1 MNHLFQGIRI
11 LYVILFL
18 TLTQSLFAQKGI
30 LVEYQRSNNNKIME
44 AQDPILVYA
53 SDSQTTITS
62 RKIMNGER
70 KTPYE
75 VLFIKRPTNSYYK
88 LTNLDAQKQ
97 LATLDS
103 TVINKQQF
111 EITKERKKILGY
123 TCYRAKTSINSNSI
137 DVWYTTELNLKG
149 GPSELGQNLG
159 FVLEVVRNGN
169 SAITASKI
177 EQVKSFP
184 SSVSLPSTLDLVDDL
199 TYKDLLWK
207 SRFIQIPIF
216 NKQKISF
223 SDNSKSDSILRFAS
237 GTVIVK
243 KVKIPKITAGQD
255 VFIQVTEQSKG
266 DAYDRTGSVF
276 IIPEDQGISFL
287 DGMKNGMNTLPIY
300 NNGNGKDY
308 QGVIRTA
315 NYTPILELMRFFTP
329 FGVSQFNYL
338 KLKDKNWQDS
348 VLYRQDIGELAS
360 AISDKDVYVGA
371 FIGNYD
377 KNGHEV
383 SVEITIHPGSDNH
396 KSLKKLLPIFNST
409 NVMEMGGQ
417 EYGTMFNK
425 EKGLEVT
432 FELKE
437 EAKNV
442 QLRYI
447 TTGHGGWGDGD
458 EFVPKTNSI
467 YLNDQLAFSYTP
479 WRNDC
484 GSYRLSNPASGNFA
498 NGLSSSD
505 LSRSNWCPGTVTY
518 PIYIDLGVL
527 KAGKHTIRVQ
537 IPQGENEGTSF
548 SSWNV
553 SGVLLYD

>member
-1 MNHLFQGIRI
+1 MRI
-11 LYVILFL
+11 LYLLLSLFL
-18 TLTQSLFAQKGI
+18 SQSLMAQKGI
-30 LVEYQRSNNNKIME
+30 LVEYQRSSNNKILE
-44 AQDPILVYA
+44 SQDPTLVYA
-53 SDSQTTITS
+53 NAEQTVITS
-62 RKIMNGER
+62 RKIVNGEA

-75 VLFIKRPTNSYYK
+75 VFVVKRPSNAYYK
-88 LTNLDAQKQ
+88 LTQITAQQ
-97 LATLDS
+97 QIATIDS
-103 TVINKQQF
+103 SAINKQKL
-111 EITKERKKILGY
+111 EITTESKKILGY
-123 TCYRAKTSINSNSI
+123 TCYRARTTVNSNSI
-137 DVWYTTELNLKG
+137 DIWYTTELKIKG
-149 GPSELGQNLG
+149 GPSDLGQNLG

-169 SAITASKI
+169 SAVTASKI
-177 EQVKSFP
+177 EHLKTWPQAL
-184 SSVSLPSTLDLVDDL
+184 SLPANLTYVDDL

-216 NKQKISF
+216 KNEKISF
-223 SDNSKSDSILRFAS
+223 SDDSKSDSILRFAQ

-243 KVKIPKITAGQD
+243 KVKIPKIAAGQN
-255 VFIQVTEQSKG
+255 VFIQLIEKSKG

-276 IIPEDQGISFL
+276 IIPQDQQLSFL
-287 DGMKNGMNTLPIY
+287 DGMQQGMNTLPLY
-300 NNGNGKDY
+300 DNGNGKKY
-308 QGVIRTA
+308 QGVVRTA

-338 KLKDKNWQDS
+338 KLKGKTWQDS
-348 VLYRQDIGELAS
+348 VVYRQDITELAS
-360 AISDKDVYVGA
+360 AISDQEVYVGT

-383 SVEITIHPGSDNH
+383 SLELTVHPGFDN
-396 KSLKKLLPIFNST
+396 KQGLKKLLPIFNTT

-417 EYGTMFNK
+417 EYGTMFDK

-437 EAKNV
+437 DASNV
-442 QLRYI
+442 QLRYV
-447 TTGHGGWGDGD
+447 TTGHGGWGNGD
-458 EFVPKTNSI
+458 EFVPKTNSLF
-467 YLNDQLAFSYTP
+467 LNGTALFSYTP

-484 GSYRLSNPASGNFA
+484 GSYRLSNPASGNFS

-518 PIYIDLGVL
+518 PIFLAIGDL
-527 KAGKHTIRVQ
+527 KAGKHTVRVQ
-537 IPQGENEGTSF
+537 IPQGESEVTSF

>member
-1 MNHLFQGIRI
+1 MRI
-11 LYVILFL
+11 LYLLLSLFL
-18 TLTQSLFAQKGI
+18 SQSLMAQKGI
-30 LVEYQRSNNNKIME
+30 LVEYQRSSNNKILE
-44 AQDPILVYA
+44 SQDPTLVYA
-53 SDSQTTITS
+53 NAEQTVITS
-62 RKIMNGER
+62 RKIVNGEA

-75 VLFIKRPTNSYYK
+75 VFVVKRPSNAYYK
-88 LTNLDAQKQ
+88 LTQITAQQ
-97 LATLDS
+97 QIATIDS
-103 TVINKQQF
+103 SAINKQKL
-111 EITKERKKILGY
+111 EITTESKKILGY
-123 TCYRAKTSINSNSI
+123 TCYRARTTVNSNSI
-137 DVWYTTELNLKG
+137 DIWYTTELKIKG
-149 GPSELGQNLG
+149 GPSDLGQNLG

-169 SAITASKI
+169 SAVTASKI
-177 EQVKSFP
+177 EHLKTWPQAL
-184 SSVSLPSTLDLVDDL
+184 SLPANLTYVDDL

-216 NKQKISF
+216 KNEKISF
-223 SDNSKSDSILRFAS
+223 SDDSKSDSILRFAQ

-243 KVKIPKITAGQD
+243 KVKIPKIAAGQN
-255 VFIQVTEQSKG
+255 VFIQLIEKSKG

-276 IIPEDQGISFL
+276 IIPQDQQLSFL
-287 DGMKNGMNTLPIY
+287 DGMQQGMNTLPLY
-300 NNGNGKDY
+300 DNGNGKKY
-308 QGVIRTA
+308 QGVVRTA

-338 KLKDKNWQDS
+338 KLKGKTWQDS
-348 VLYRQDIGELAS
+348 VVYRQDITELAS
-360 AISDKDVYVGA
+360 AISDQEVYVGT

-383 SVEITIHPGSDNH
+383 SLELTVHPGFDN
-396 KSLKKLLPIFNST
+396 KQGLKKLLPIFNTT

-417 EYGTMFNK
+417 EYGTMFDK

-437 EAKNV
+437 DASNV
-442 QLRYI
+442 QLRYV
-447 TTGHGGWGDGD
+447 TTGHGGWGNGD
-458 EFVPKTNSI
+458 EFVPKTNSLF
-467 YLNDQLAFSYTP
+467 LNGTALFSYTP

-484 GSYRLSNPASGNFA
+484 GSYRLSNPASGNFS

-518 PIYIDLGVL
+518 PIFIDIGDL
-527 KAGKHTIRVQ
+527 KAGKHTVRVQ
-537 IPQGENEGTSF
+537 IPQGESEGTSF